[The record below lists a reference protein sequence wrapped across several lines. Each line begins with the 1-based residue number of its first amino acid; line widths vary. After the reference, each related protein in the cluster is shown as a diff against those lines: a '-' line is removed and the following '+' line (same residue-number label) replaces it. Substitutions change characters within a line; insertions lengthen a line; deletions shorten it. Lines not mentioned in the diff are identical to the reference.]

1 MKIPWF
7 CVLVAMA
14 SHSALGCQCA
24 QSSLAE
30 RYAKASLVFVGS
42 ATAALSKP
50 GKFGQTIT
58 FQISRSLKGGALAG
72 SKVAIDPLFGTDCS
86 APFVAGAQLLLFAF
100 TQPGHTPIVSA
111 CSIRTTEPVSIHGQL
126 IKPSPEVLEFLQ
138 SFGKGGS

>member
-1 MKIPWF
+1 MKGRWI
-7 CVLVAMA
+7 CVLLAIA

-30 RYAKASLVFVGS
+30 RYAKASIVFVG
-42 ATAALSKP
+42 ATTASPAKP

-58 FQISRSLKGGALAG
+58 FQVSRSLKGGFLAG
-72 SKVAIDPLFGTDCS
+72 SKVVIDPLFGTDCS

-111 CSIRTTEPVSIHGQL
+111 CSIHTTEPISIDGQL
-126 IKPSPEVLEFLQ
+126 IKPSPDVLEFLQ
-138 SFGKGGS
+138 SFGKGGG